1 MSVAVRIPPS
11 LQALA
16 GDVSE
21 VSVAGDTV
29 GACLRELVRLYPQ
42 LKVKIFTGRG
52 KLLKGINI
60 FVNGVN
66 VFPNPLAKPVSSG
79 DIVHVAYTV
88 LGG

>member
-1 MSVAVRIPPS
+1 MSVAVHIPPS

-21 VSVAGDTV
+21 ISVAGDTV
-29 GACLRELVRLYPQ
+29 GSCLRELVRLYPQ
-42 LKVKIFTGRG
+42 LKGKLFTAKGR
-52 KLLKGINI
+52 LLKGINI
-60 FVNGVN
+60 FVNRTN
-66 VFPNPLAKPVSSG
+66 IFPDVLITPVSDG

>member
-1 MSVAVRIPPS
+1 MSVAVHIPPS

-21 VSVAGDTV
+21 ITVAGDTV
-29 GACLRELVRLYPQ
+29 GRCLRELVRLYPQ
-42 LKVKIFTGRG
+42 LRGRLFTAKG

-60 FVNGVN
+60 FVNGAN
-66 VFPNPLAKPVSSG
+66 VFPDPLARLVSGG
-79 DIVHVAYTV
+79 DKIHVAYTV

>member
-1 MSVAVRIPPS
+1 MSVAVHIPPS

-21 VSVAGDTV
+21 ISVTGDTV
-29 GACLRELVRLYPQ
+29 GSCLRDLVRLLPQ
-42 LKVKIFTGRG
+42 LKGKILTARG
-52 KLLKGINI
+52 QLLKGINI
-60 FVNGVN
+60 FINGAN
-66 VFPNPLAKPVSSG
+66 VFPDPLMTPVSDG